1 VIHSSWRKPPL
12 VRSAPLRWAIAT
24 AGAAYLVVAVAT
36 LHIDLSRVAAGLER
50 ARGLFSSFLTPNL
63 AARWPEVR
71 AGLLESLAI
80 GVVATLAGVLASLP
94 LALGAARNL
103 APTPFYVAC
112 RTVLAIARA
121 FHEVIVAIVLV
132 AMFGFGPFAGALTL
146 SFATVGFV
154 GKLLAEEIES
164 SDLAQLEAIRSTGA
178 TWAQTVVYAVQP
190 QVAPRLLGLA
200 LYRLDINFRESAVIG
215 IVGAGGIGV
224 TLMTAMSR
232 YEYDVAGGVL
242 MLIIG
247 VVLLVEYA
255 SAVLRRR
262 LL

>member
-1 VIHSSWRKPPL
+1 VP
-12 VRSAPLRWAIAT
+12 SAPLRWAIVLAVL
-24 AGAAYLVVAVAT
+24 AYLAAAVVTVPIEVARVVA
-36 LHIDLSRVAAGLER
+36 GWER

-63 AARWPEVR
+63 AARWGEVR

-80 GVVATLAGVLASLP
+80 TVVSTLSGVTLSIP
-94 LALGAARNL
+94 IALGAARNL
-103 APTPFYVAC
+103 APTPVYVVC
-112 RTVLAIARA
+112 RAVLAASRA
-121 FHEVIVAIVLV
+121 FHEVIVAILLV

-146 SFATVGFV
+146 AFATVGFV
-154 GKLLAEEIES
+154 GKLLAEEIEGT
-164 SDLAQLEAIRSTGA
+164 DAAQLDAIRSTGA
-178 TWAQTVVYAVQP
+178 SWGQTVVYAVQP
-190 QVAPRLLGLA
+190 QLAPRLLGLT

-242 MLIIG
+242 LLIIA
-247 VVLLVEYA
+247 VVLVVEYT
-255 SAVLRRR
+255 SGLLRRR

>member
-1 VIHSSWRKPPL
+1 ML
-12 VRSAPLRWAIAT
+12 
-24 AGAAYLVVAVAT
+24 AYLAAAALTVPV
-36 LHIDLSRVAAGLER
+36 DLARVAAGWER
-50 ARGLFSSFLTPNL
+50 ARGLFSSFLSPNL
-63 AARWPEVR
+63 SARWPEVR

-80 GVVATLAGVLASLP
+80 TAVATLAGVVAALP

-103 APTPFYVAC
+103 APTPIFVVC
-112 RTVLAIARA
+112 RAVLAASRA
-121 FHEVIVAIVLV
+121 FHEVIVAILLV

-146 SFATVGFV
+146 AFATVGFV
-154 GKLLAEEIES
+154 GKLLAEEIEGA
-164 SDLAQLEAIRSTGA
+164 DAAQLDAIRSTGA
-178 TWAQTVVYAVQP
+178 SWAQTVAYAVQP
-190 QVAPRLLGLA
+190 QVAPRLLGLS

-242 MLIIG
+242 LLIVG
-247 VVLLVEYA
+247 VVLAVEYT
-255 SAVLRRR
+255 SGVLRRR

>member
-1 VIHSSWRKPPL
+1 L
-12 VRSAPLRWAIAT
+12 VVVTYLLVAT
-24 AGAAYLVVAVAT
+24 ATLPLDAARL
-36 LHIDLSRVAAGLER
+36 AAGLER
-50 ARGLFSSFLTPNL
+50 ASGLFSSFLTPNL
-63 AARWPEVR
+63 SARWPEVR

-80 GVVATLAGVLASLP
+80 TVVATLVGVLASLP

-103 APTPFYVAC
+103 APTPVYVVC
-112 RTVLAIARA
+112 RALLAGSRA
-121 FHEVIVAIVLV
+121 FHEVIVAILLV

-146 SFATVGFV
+146 AFGTVGFV
-154 GKLLAEEIES
+154 GKLLAEEIEGA
-164 SDLAQLEAIRSTGA
+164 DAAQLEAIRSTGA
-178 TWAQTVVYAVQP
+178 SWPQLIVYAVEP
-190 QVAPRLLGLA
+190 QVAPRLLGLT

-242 MLIIG
+242 LLIIG
-247 VVLLVEYA
+247 VVLAVEYT
-255 SAVLRRR
+255 SGLLRRR